1 MNKLLGVVLRALLLL
16 LILNLLALG
25 GYMLHARLGWNWLE
39 VGALY
44 LGALAVVIAAL
55 MGRRLYCRHRE
66 ERFIRN
72 MVKHD
77 RPRLTDDDEDR
88 RIAEL
93 RQRWTRGVAMLRAS
107 TARLG
112 GDPLYS
118 LPWFMI
124 FGESGSGKS
133 TAISHA
139 RLSASASDAGPLAHV
154 ANTRN
159 CDWWF
164 FDKAVILDTAGRYAV
179 PVHEEADRREWEEF
193 LSLLAAHRRRE
204 PLNGLILALS
214 SERLRN
220 ESAEA
225 LGDYGRA
232 LRKRMDSM
240 MRALGARFPVYVL
253 ITKVDKVLGLDALAG
268 LMDEAELRQALGL
281 LDSDAEDR
289 AEEFLE
295 RALRHVHRRLS
306 DLSLLFIADA
316 RAGNAEA
323 ALLPEEL
330 ERLYPGIRAFVSGAF
345 APSVYAETPRLRG
358 LFFSSGRQEG
368 EVRSNLLSELATFKE
383 AARTLPGTGKSFFL
397 HDFFTA
403 ILPKERGLG
412 RIVDTWLSRLG
423 FRRNLRSTVWLLFLL
438 TLCAY
443 FSASYVSNMRALK
456 DIRQQLPEAPVLSAD
471 IGKRVALLSDVA
483 EKIEQFESRV
493 HSHAWMLPGKSQNRL
508 ALSFL
513 KRSYADWVRPRL
525 LTLDEAVVSATLA
538 QLPPQRRRSALVA
551 LCDYQA
557 WAHSVLTTVKN
568 GGTPP
573 TAKDSVDNFAETL
586 GSLLPAG
593 SAYLSNVFSAY
604 ARWETPGS
612 RDIQIGQQSL
622 RLASYLDLLG
632 TDLNWLTEWLNARP
646 SIAPIRLHAFWP
658 RAKADPYVPP
668 AYTPQGFKRME
679 SMLQSLENAALDK
692 TAFAALAADYKRRYA
707 NAYRA
712 AWWRMAAAF
721 GACLEDNTQP
731 EQWRAL
737 AAQMAQADNP
747 FFRFIRAMASAFEP
761 VAALGEAAA
770 GDALPAAFA
779 AVLDDY
785 AAQDTPQT
793 LGEKITETREN
804 LQAAVDSGK
813 ARETDRRADSV
824 KLYAAYA
831 QALAELRKSTRTDSD
846 ALALV
851 AAGYTGGSAA
861 AGTPVSVGLTSLAAL
876 KARMDK
882 DYSHHS
888 LFWSLVEGPLA
899 FQTVLAV
906 YRSACELNSQWDA
919 AVLANTAQLPPEAL
933 WDQLFGDQSTLRTFV
948 TGPARPFLHARPDG
962 WSPARWLGISYPVS
976 PELLRFLDLG
986 INEGSKVKDK
996 YTVLVTAKPVNVND
1010 MAQKPHRVSLRL
1022 ECGDATQTLD
1032 NYNYAVSREFAWEP
1046 KTCGAVSLEVN
1057 FEGVAV
1063 TRKWDGEWAFQQF
1076 LREAGGGD
1084 LLLRPE
1090 DFPAQKQEL
1099 EALDVEEIHIRYGFK
1114 GADEVL
1120 AAQRYT
1126 PVGLPRTAAVCRAGA
1141 SGALGEDAGLTGVR
1155 LPSLTGT
1162 PVPGGPGAVPAPI
1175 SAGRKGGR
1183 P

>member
-1 MNKLLGVVLRALLLL
+1 MNKLLGIVLRVLLLL

-25 GYMLHARLGWNWLE
+25 GYMLHTRLGWSLLE

-44 LGALAVVIAAL
+44 LGALAAVIAVLA
-55 MGRRLYCRHRE
+55 GRRLYCRRRE
-66 ERFIRN
+66 ERFIRK
-72 MVKHD
+72 MVEHD
-77 RPRLTDDDEDR
+77 RPSLTDDDEDR

-139 RLSASASDAGPLAHV
+139 RLSASASEAGPLAHV

-164 FDKAVILDTAGRYAV
+164 FDEAVILDTAGRYAV
-179 PVHEEADRREWEEF
+179 PIREEADRREWEEF

-204 PLNGLILALS
+204 PLNGLILTLS
-214 SERLRN
+214 AERLQN
-220 ESAEA
+220 ESPDA

-240 MRALGARFPVYVL
+240 VRALGARFPVYVL
-253 ITKVDKVLGLDALAG
+253 ITKMDKVLGLDALAG

-281 LDSDAEDR
+281 LDRSAGDG

-295 RALRHVHRRLS
+295 RALSHVRRRLS
-306 DLSLLFIADA
+306 DLSLLFIAHA

-323 ALLPEEL
+323 VLLPEEL
-330 ERLYPGIRAFVSGAF
+330 ERLYPGIRAFVRGAF
-345 APSVYAETPRLRG
+345 APSVYAEAPRLRG

-368 EVRSNLLSELATFKE
+368 QVRSNLLAELNTFKDVGR
-383 AARTLPGTGKSFFL
+383 ALPGTDNALFL

-403 ILPKERGLG
+403 ILPRERGLG
-412 RIVDTWLSRLG
+412 RIVDTWLNLLG
-423 FRRNLRSTVWLLFLL
+423 FRRNLRCAVWLLFLL

-456 DIRQQLPEAPVLSAD
+456 DISLQLPQAPVLSAD
-471 IGKRVALLSDVA
+471 IARRVALLSDVA
-483 EKIEQFESRV
+483 EKIKHFESRV
-493 HSHAWMLPGKSQNRL
+493 ESHAWMLPGKSQNRL
-508 ALSFL
+508 ALSAL
-513 KRSYADWVRPRL
+513 KHSYADWVRPGL

-557 WAHSVLTTVKN
+557 WAHSVLTAVKN
-568 GGTPP
+568 GATPP
-573 TAKDSVDNFAETL
+573 AAKDSVDSFAETL

-612 RDIQIGQQSL
+612 RDIQIDQQSL

-632 TDLNWLTEWLNARP
+632 TDLNWLTEWLNARS
-646 SIAPIRLHAFWP
+646 SIAPVRLNAFWP
-658 RAKADPYVPP
+658 RARADPHVPP
-668 AYTPQGFKRME
+668 AYTPQGFKRLE
-679 SMLQSLENAALDK
+679 SMLQALENAALDK
-692 TAFAALAADYKRRYA
+692 ASFAASAADYKRRYA

-731 EQWRAL
+731 EQWRVL
-737 AAQMAQADNP
+737 AGQMAQADNP
-747 FFRFIRAMASAFEP
+747 FFRFIRAMADAFEP
-761 VAALGEAAA
+761 VAALGDVAAR
-770 GDALPAAFA
+770 DTLPAEFT
-779 AVLDDY
+779 AVLDGY
-785 AAQDTPQT
+785 AAQGTPQT

-804 LQAAVDSGK
+804 LQTAVDSGK

-831 QALAELRKSTRTDSD
+831 KALTELRTSTRTDSN
-846 ALALV
+846 ALALA

-861 AGTPVSVGLTSLAAL
+861 AGTPVSAGLTALAEL
-876 KARMDK
+876 KARMDEG
-882 DYSHHS
+882 YSHHS

-899 FQTVLAV
+899 FQTILAI
-906 YRSACELNSQWDA
+906 YRSACALNSLWDA
-919 AVLANTAQLPPEAL
+919 TVLANTAQLPPEAL
-933 WDQLFGDQSTLRTFV
+933 WDQLFGDQSTLRAFV
-948 TGPARPFLHARPDG
+948 TGPAKPFLRARPDG
-962 WSPARWLGISYPVS
+962 WSPARWLGVSYPVS

-986 INEGSKVKDK
+986 INENNKVKEK
-996 YTVLVTAKPVNVND
+996 YAVHITARPVNVND

-1032 NYNYAVSREFAWEP
+1032 NYNYPVSREFVWQPA
-1046 KTCGAVSLEVN
+1046 TCGAVSLEVA
-1057 FEGVAV
+1057 FEGVNV
-1063 TRKWDGEWAFQQF
+1063 TRKWEGEWAFQQF
-1076 LREAGGGD
+1076 LREAAGGD

-1090 DFPAQKQEL
+1090 DFPAQKQAL
-1099 EALDVEEIHIRYGFK
+1099 EALDVEEIHVRYGFK

-1126 PVGLPRTAAVCRAGA
+1126 PVGLPRSAAVCRAGA
-1141 SGALGEDAGLTGVR
+1141 SAALGEDAGLTGVR
-1155 LPSLTGT
+1155 LPSLAGAPALRGSGT
-1162 PVPGGPGAVPAPI
+1162 VPPPA
-1175 SAGRKGGR
+1175 SAGPQGGR